1 MIKSKWLG
9 IPVILATGFVAVW
22 VTNAPAQ
29 EPTAAMICRGEL
41 HTYRTEGG
49 KVITTPFKW
58 AKQPVDKENPGGG
71 ECAFMDRMPEPSE
84 IKEGRDNALHG
95 NLGPFDSLPVGTFG
109 KFCVIKSTMTVR
121 SVIRDTGH
129 QTAPFVLPPFNSGN
143 CPS

>member
-22 VTNAPAQ
+22 VTNTPAQ

-58 AKQPVDKENPGGG
+58 AKEVAGKENPGAG
-71 ECAFMDRMPEPSE
+71 ECAWFDRAPVPSE
-84 IKEGRDNALHG
+84 IKEGRDNALRG
-95 NLGPFDSLPVGTFG
+95 NVGPYDNLPAGTFG
-109 KFCVIKSTMTVR
+109 KFCVTRATMTVR
-121 SVIRDTGH
+121 SVVRSTGH
-129 QTAPFVLPPFNSGN
+129 QTAPFHLPPFTADG
-143 CPS
+143 CPN